1 MDISLDQGGSIEVSR
16 EQLYDQVWGTP
27 INHLAEKFGV
37 SGSYLAR
44 VCTALN
50 VPRPPL
56 GYWQKKAVG
65 KDKPRPDLPS
75 PRPGD
80 QLTWKKDGALATP
93 VVKDVRPRADDRS
106 RAKETAPVK
115 ASIRRHPMLRGV
127 EDHFRKSRKT
137 DEGEFLRPYKLLL
150 PDIVTS
156 EGSMGRA
163 IGLAGRIYNALEDKG
178 HRVLFAP
185 PDQAMRRAKVD
196 EREFP
201 KNDRK
206 YGRYSV
212 GTIWVPHRPTI
223 TYIGSVP
230 VGLALTE
237 MTERTTLRYL
247 HGQYIREDS
256 RLVKSARASE
266 LAHSWTSEQD
276 LPCGRF
282 RLVAYSPHPRVDWV
296 SSWQET
302 RETTLEEMIPSL
314 VQELESAETKL
325 QALSIAAD
333 EAAAQRQRERDEE
346 WARQLREED
355 RRRVAQA
362 SSDSKK
368 QLADIMEKWAA
379 VKSVERFFI
388 DAETSLSELEGERR
402 QHLEKRLA
410 LARSMLGTLD
420 PLAYLEDWLAP
431 EERYQSKSTEN

>member
-1 MDISLDQGGSIEVSR
+1 MDISHDQNGSIEVSR

-80 QLTWKKDGALATP
+80 QLTWRKEGALATP
-93 VVKDVRPRADDRS
+93 VVRDARPRAAARPS
-106 RAKETAPVK
+106 AKELVPVK

-137 DEGEFLRPYKLLL
+137 EEGEFLRPYKLLL

-156 EGSMGRA
+156 ERSMVRA
-163 IGLAGRIYNALEDKG
+163 IGLAGKIYNALEDKG

-201 KNDRK
+201 RNDRK
-206 YGRYSV
+206 YGRHSM
-212 GTIWVPHRPTI
+212 GTIWSPHRPTI

-237 MTERTTLRYL
+237 MTERTTLRYMD
-247 HGQYIREDS
+247 GQYVRENS
-256 RLVKSARASE
+256 RLVKSARPSE
-266 LAHSWTSEQD
+266 LAHSWTIEQD

-282 RLVAYSPHPRVDWV
+282 RLFAYSPHLGVDWI
-296 SSWQET
+296 SSWQENH
-302 RETTLEEMIPSL
+302 ETTLEEMLPAI
-314 VQELESAETKL
+314 VRELESKETKL
-325 QALSIAAD
+325 QALAAAAD
-333 EAAAQRQRERDEE
+333 EAAAQRQRERDEQ
-346 WARQLREED
+346 WARFLREED
-355 RRRVAQA
+355 RKHVAQA
-362 SSDSKK
+362 LSDSKK

-379 VKSVERFFI
+379 AKAVERFFI
-388 DAETSLSELEGERR
+388 ESEAGLAGQEGERR
-402 QHLEKRLA
+402 EHLEKRLM

-420 PLAYLEDWLAP
+420 PLDYLEDWLAP
-431 EERYQSKSTEN
+431 EERYQSKYSEN